1 MDRRFENLVFEY
13 ACDIASQLVE
23 VNSHEYHELVEELTE
38 DENFREE
45 VFRFAPYQISEL

>member
-1 MDRRFENLVFEY
+1 MDLRFEDLVFEY
-13 ACDIASQLVE
+13 ASAYAAELVE
-23 VNSHEYHELVEELTE
+23 VNSHEYRKLVEELTE